1 MHIFVIFVGIGTTTW
16 LNALKIVT
24 LRLKVAL
31 FGRNLISNSKIKLS
45 LQLQFVL
52 LQSCRKQ
59 IKLHSVLRLSKFT
72 FKMHWRSKD
81 YYFSQYVLITYNT
94 KLCSLSLM
102 LWLNQST
109 FLIPNCKV
117 VLVLW
122 VQMYTR
128 DRKYRVF
135 RRLTMTGR
143 FNFTLEIKNKMLIK
157 MPTTTQG
164 LMSMPTCIS
173 YSFTRHYRSVDPRIW
188 TLAKVSNWPDSTRN
202 LLPGESNLFASDFS
216 FLLPLSC
223 RLHVVIASRAARE
236 FDITVVQ

>member
-1 MHIFVIFVGIGTTTW
+1 MEPPNVDIEGHEWSRLTSQSLCRTFAHPSLDLKRDQGDKDGCKDHNRDQRSSTNPLDHPGRSWNFQVLFSGGGDPQQHTCIYFLCVFFLDTHMHIFVIFVGIGTTTW

-24 LRLKVAL
+24 LRLKVVL
-31 FGRNLISNSKIKLS
+31 FGRSLISNSKIKLS

-109 FLIPNCKV
+109 FLIPYCKV
-117 VLVLW
+117 VLEN
-122 VQMYTR
+122 TR
-128 DRKYRVF
+128 
-135 RRLTMTGR
+135 
-143 FNFTLEIKNKMLIK
+143 
-157 MPTTTQG
+157 
-164 LMSMPTCIS
+164 S
-173 YSFTRHYRSVDPRIW
+173 
-188 TLAKVSNWPDSTRN
+188 
-202 LLPGESNLFASDFS
+202 SDG
-216 FLLPLSC
+216 
-223 RLHVVIASRAARE
+223 
-236 FDITVVQ
+236 